1 MQIASFSALLQ
12 FDLVSFYFTFFI
24 YLFATI
30 SFLLYLSKLKTFF
43 AHAGFFL
50 IIIAFILHTLIF
62 IHRYFIYSYFPVTN
76 LHQSLFFFAWCLV
89 GIFIFLNIKFKIPI
103 LGSFVTP
110 VAIIFLISSA
120 TIITPG
126 PIPIPQKLQS
136 LWLPIHTTLSF
147 LGEAFFGVAF
157 CTGVMYLIQEN
168 QIKKKNWGQFFY
180 RLPPLQALDNLNY
193 FSLRAGF
200 FLLTTGIITGSIWA
214 EYAWGSYWNWDPK
227 ETWALIT
234 WLIYAALLHGRLTMG
249 WRGRRAAFFSL
260 IGFGMVLFTFL
271 GVNFLFSGLHS
282 YQSFS
287 SLAH

>member
-1 MQIASFSALLQ
+1 
-12 FDLVSFYFTFFI
+12 
-24 YLFATI
+24 
-30 SFLLYLSKLKTFF
+30 
-43 AHAGFFL
+43 
-50 IIIAFILHTLIF
+50 
-62 IHRYFIYSYFPVTN
+62 
-76 LHQSLFFFAWCLV
+76 
-89 GIFIFLNIKFKIPI
+89 
-103 LGSFVTP
+103 
-110 VAIIFLISSA
+110 
-120 TIITPG
+120 
-126 PIPIPQKLQS
+126 
-136 LWLPIHTTLSF
+136 
-147 LGEAFFGVAF
+147 
-157 CTGVMYLIQEN
+157 MYLIQEN

-234 WLIYAALLHGRLTMG
+234 WLIYAALLHGRLTLG